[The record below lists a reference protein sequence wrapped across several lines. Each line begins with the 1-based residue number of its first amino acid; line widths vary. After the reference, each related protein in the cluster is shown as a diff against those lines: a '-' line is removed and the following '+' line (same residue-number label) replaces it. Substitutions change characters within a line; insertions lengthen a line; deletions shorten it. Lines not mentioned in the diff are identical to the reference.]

1 MKIKPVA
8 IVVLTACWLGSP
20 VAAVAQNQTKAKT
33 PSPTQ
38 AKKELD
44 EAKAKLKD
52 ENQDLD
58 KAEKEADK
66 AEAARKS
73 AATKV
78 QQARQAAV
86 IEHGRKLGLPVAT
99 GRRDAASRALESA
112 HNASAR
118 QVRASAEHQA
128 AAKAADEAKTRL
140 ESVRDD
146 AALSDEKKKQ
156 LTSDLSKIIR
166 APVELERERL
176 EADPQLRDLRGKLAE
191 ANKELVV
198 IQGQVQKAAE
208 DDAGVK
214 TALQHEREAVEKVK
228 AARAEV
234 EKHKKEVAAAQKKV
248 ATENQQLQSAQSKAA
263 AAAKS
268 KKGKSDGKSQ

>member
-8 IVVLTACWLGSP
+8 IVALSGCLLGISIP
-20 VAAVAQNQTKAKT
+20 AVAQSQTKT
-33 PSPTQ
+33 TSPTQ

-52 ENQDLD
+52 ENLDLD
-58 KAEKEADK
+58 KAMKEADK

-73 AATKV
+73 AVGKV

-86 IEHGRKLGLPVAT
+86 VEHGRKLGLPVAT
-99 GRRDAASRALESA
+99 GKRDAASRALESA
-112 HNASAR
+112 HAETAR
-118 QVRASAEHQA
+118 QVRASTEHQA
-128 AAKAADEAKTRL
+128 AVKAAEKTKTRL
-140 ESVRDD
+140 ESVRAD

-156 LTSDLSKIIR
+156 LISDLSKVIR

-176 EADPQLRDLRGKLAE
+176 DADPQLRDLRGKLAE

-214 TALQHEREAVEKVK
+214 AALQHEREAVEKAK

-234 EKHKKEVAAAQKKV
+234 DKHKKEVAIAQKKV

-263 AAAKS
+263 AATKG
-268 KKGKSDGKSQ
+268 KKGKNDGKSQ